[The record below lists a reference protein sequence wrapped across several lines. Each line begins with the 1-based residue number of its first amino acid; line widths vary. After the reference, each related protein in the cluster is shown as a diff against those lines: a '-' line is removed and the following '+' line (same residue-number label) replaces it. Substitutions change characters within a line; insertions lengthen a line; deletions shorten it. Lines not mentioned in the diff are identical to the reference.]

1 MPSVE
6 AEVRMSMLSSTKINT
21 RILALV
27 LLPVAVIVWLS
38 ASKLG
43 SAAQQRSVMH
53 DLEVAIEYT
62 NVITPL
68 MAALDTEQ
76 QLTNKY
82 IWNDSGSGVS
92 RSKAEMLDAR
102 EIALEAQAKF
112 RQFLDRAR
120 ASLTKY
126 PRMETELKI
135 VETKLDRL
143 KYIRLAADAKKSS
156 SDAYKDRYGGEVIWT
171 TVDILRTRMTL
182 VESISRVVDIAGED
196 KELGMTANAFF
207 YLMLA
212 SSASS
217 ILQEKIDT
225 ALQQVVDPY
234 NHGQLVVYRE
244 KEADFRNLFVKY
256 ASEESIKKYNSVF
269 MDNSVITDAEKIYWD
284 AFDTYKTVN
293 ETPMVLNSGL
303 SWASISPAVDAGYK
317 ALERDVLAEL
327 VRVKNEKVARA
338 NSTFYQ
344 TIILLVVVFVTIL
357 CVSFII
363 ASSIS
368 KPLKQFV
375 RSFIQLAESKDMG
388 LQADEHGKNELAEL
402 GAAFNMLVRSFNEAL
417 IGIRTHATSMNAM
430 NIDTADSMNE
440 ALQLSSNQLIA
451 TDSISVAVNEMTA
464 TIQEVSNM
472 AQNTSEA
479 VQKAHEISVSSVKN
493 ADRSRELM
501 ESLTVELG
509 NTSKVV
515 GVLNDEATQIS
526 GVLNVIQGIAE
537 QTNLLALNAAIEAAR
552 AGEMGR
558 GFAVVADEVR
568 GLARRTQESTEQIR
582 EQVKS
587 LLNGAESATSNMA
600 RLQQEGSRSVEIV
613 VETSAAFNVLKGE
626 LDSIT
631 DMATQIAVAT
641 EEQTSVSNEINRRIC
656 AVKDDSE
663 QLASHASTTMKL
675 TEAVAHEGQQLQEHI
690 DRFKTKG

>member
-1 MPSVE
+1 
-6 AEVRMSMLSSTKINT
+6 MSMLSSTKINT

-38 ASKLG
+38 AGKL
-43 SAAQQRSVMH
+43 SNANQQRSLMQ
-53 DLEVAIEYT
+53 DLEVAIEYA
-62 NVITPL
+62 NVLSPL
-68 MAALDTEQ
+68 MAALDAEQ
-76 QLTNKY
+76 QFTNKF
-82 IWNDSGSGVS
+82 IWNDSGSS
-92 RSKAEMLDAR
+92 SDINRTKKEMLAAR
-102 EIALEAQAKF
+102 DVAHIVQDDFE
-112 RQFLDRAR
+112 QFLERGR
-120 ASLTKY
+120 STLTKY
-126 PRMETELKI
+126 PRMAAELKT
-135 VETKLDRL
+135 VEVKLERL
-143 KYIRLAADAKKSS
+143 KYIRLAADAKQSS
-156 SDAYKDRYGGEVIWT
+156 SDAYKDKYGGEVIWT
-171 TVDILRTRMTL
+171 TVDILRTRMAL
-182 VESISRVVDIAGED
+182 VQSISSVVDIAGED
-196 KELGMTANAFF
+196 KELGMTANAYS
-207 YLMLA
+207 YLLLA

-225 ALQQVVDPY
+225 ALRQVVDPY

-256 ASEESIKKYNSVF
+256 ASEESLKVYEDVF
-269 MDNSVITDAEKIYWD
+269 KRNSVIDDAEKIYWD

-293 ETPMVLNSGL
+293 QTPMTLHSGL
-303 SWASISPAVDAGYK
+303 SWSSVSPAVNSGYK
-317 ALERDVLAEL
+317 TLQREVLTEL
-327 VRVKNEKVARA
+327 VRVKDEKVAHA
-338 NSTFYQ
+338 NAEFHQ
-344 TIILLVVVFVTIL
+344 TVALLFVVLIGILVV
-357 CVSFII
+357 SYII

-375 RSFIQLAESKDMG
+375 KSFIHLAESKDMG
-388 LQADEHGKNELAEL
+388 LQVDERGENELAEL
-402 GAAFNMLVRSFNEAL
+402 GAAFNMLVNSFNEAL
-417 IGIRTHATSMNAM
+417 IGVRTHASSMNSINVETAEAM
-430 NIDTADSMNE
+430 RT
-440 ALQLSSNQLIA
+440 ALQLSGNQLTA

-568 GLARRTQESTEQIR
+568 SLARRTQESTEQIR
-582 EQVKS
+582 DQVQS
-587 LLNGAESATSNMA
+587 LLSGADSATENMA
-600 RLQQEGSRSVEIV
+600 KLQQEGLRSVEIV
-613 VETSAAFNVLKGE
+613 METSAAFNVLKGE

-663 QLASHASTTMKL
+663 QLASQATTTMKM
-675 TEAVAHEGQQLQEHI
+675 TDSVAVEGRLLQEHI
-690 DRFKTKG
+690 DKFKTKG

>member
-1 MPSVE
+1 
-6 AEVRMSMLSSTKINT
+6 MSMLSSTKINT

-38 ASKLG
+38 AGKL
-43 SAAQQRSVMH
+43 SNANQQRSLMQ
-53 DLEVAIEYT
+53 DLEVAIEYA
-62 NVITPL
+62 NVLSPL
-68 MAALDTEQ
+68 MVALDSEQ
-76 QLTNKY
+76 QFTNKY
-82 IWNDSGSGVS
+82 IWNDSGSS
-92 RSKAEMLDAR
+92 SDINRTKKEMLAAR
-102 EIALEAQAKF
+102 DVAHKAQDDF
-112 RQFLDRAR
+112 EQFLERGR
-120 ASLTKY
+120 STLTKY
-126 PRMETELKI
+126 PRMAAELKT
-135 VETKLDRL
+135 VEVKLERL
-143 KYIRLAADAKKSS
+143 KYIRLAADAKQSS
-156 SDAYKDRYGGEVIWT
+156 SDAYKDKYGGEVIWT
-171 TVDILRTRMTL
+171 TVDILRTRMAL
-182 VESISRVVDIAGED
+182 VQSISSVVDIAGED
-196 KELGMTANAFF
+196 KELGMTANAYS
-207 YLMLA
+207 YLLLA

-225 ALQQVVDPY
+225 ALRQVVDPY

-256 ASEESIKKYNSVF
+256 ASVESLKIYEEVF
-269 MDNSVITDAEKIYWD
+269 KRNSVIDDAEKIYWD

-293 ETPMVLNSGL
+293 QTPMTLHSGL
-303 SWASISPAVDAGYK
+303 SWSSASPAVNSGYK
-317 ALERDVLAEL
+317 TLQREVLTEL
-327 VRVKNEKVARA
+327 VRVKDEKVAHA
-338 NSTFYQ
+338 NAEFYQ
-344 TIILLVVVFVTIL
+344 TVALLFVVLIGILVV
-357 CVSFII
+357 SYII

-375 RSFIQLAESKDMG
+375 KSFIHLAESKDMG
-388 LQADEHGKNELAEL
+388 LQVDERGENELAEL
-402 GAAFNMLVRSFNEAL
+402 GAAFNMLVNSFNEAL
-417 IGIRTHATSMNAM
+417 IGVRTHASSMNSINVETAEAM
-430 NIDTADSMNE
+430 RT
-440 ALQLSSNQLIA
+440 ALQLSGNQLTA

-568 GLARRTQESTEQIR
+568 SLARRTQESTEQIR
-582 EQVKS
+582 DQVQS
-587 LLNGAESATSNMA
+587 LLSGADSATENMA
-600 RLQQEGSRSVEIV
+600 KLQQEGLRSVEIV
-613 VETSAAFNVLKGE
+613 METSAAFNVLKGE

-663 QLASHASTTMKL
+663 QLASQATTTMKM
-675 TEAVAHEGQQLQEHI
+675 TDSVAVEGRLLQEHI
-690 DRFKTKG
+690 DKFKTKG